1 MPKFYDIDPKTCSP
15 EELKKAISDCHGKVD
30 YYGSLEQG
38 CKRFINSV
46 YGALACKFY
55 QCANVDIAESITL
68 QGQDLIKYSV
78 RCVNALVEHGWHK
91 YTDLHKK
98 IAEDMKKEFGDSF
111 NEDEFL
117 RRAKI
122 PVDIGDRGT
131 VQIYGDSCSGN
142 TMISLDCGNKTIE
155 SLYNEGFDMNEI
167 HYGKDYRSTDCKVK
181 CYDGEKIIDAPI
193 KWIIRHRTCKPKYR
207 IYVSETD
214 YVEVTGDHSMII
226 FEGNEM
232 KVIKPAELFPG
243 MIVMTLEGKREVHSV
258 SRLKNYDD
266 EYVYDIEVDTKDS
279 NCHNFFGN
287 GILIHNTD
295 SISEDS
301 LIRTELHPEGIS
313 IKDFYNENIDNAGDT
328 TLAGH
333 ESANTTDKVLNW
345 NDGLYYGDVKRI
357 IRHKVS
363 KPKWKLKTSS
373 GKEIEC
379 TSDHSLVV
387 FRDGKKIHVKPSEI
401 IKGDKV
407 LIYVNDNYDFMGCD
421 ETLCVGEYNDEY
433 VYDIEMDD
441 ETHTFIANDILVHNS
456 AYITLDPIIR
466 SCGITNEQS
475 TYFILSFN
483 KHILSPYFKERFE
496 AYADHYNCPEN
507 LEEFE
512 LEKIARSVLM
522 QKKKKYVMDIS
533 WKEPDVHVKPLHS
546 LLFKGVEVV
555 KGTSS
560 LFCRTEQRNY
570 VTWLMDCINNDVN
583 ISYALV
589 VQKIKEIKKR
599 FEVQDPN
606 EITMTLSLSDYD
618 KYVLNDKSK
627 NIVFNTSITV
637 PYHAKAA
644 ARYNNA
650 LYNAAKKYRSKYQMI
665 HSGDKVK
672 VYYIKGMT
680 GEAFAF
686 LPNNYPLEF
695 APPMDMDEQFKRLI
709 LDPLNRYNEALGL
722 KPVTNNFTYS
732 NPLW

>member
-131 VQIYGDSCSGN
+131 VQIYGD
-142 TMISLDCGNKTIE
+142 
-155 SLYNEGFDMNEI
+155 
-167 HYGKDYRSTDCKVK
+167 TD
-181 CYDGEKIIDAPI
+181 
-193 KWIIRHRTCKPKYR
+193 
-207 IYVSETD
+207 
-214 YVEVTGDHSMII
+214 
-226 FEGNEM
+226 
-232 KVIKPAELFPG
+232 
-243 MIVMTLEGKREVHSV
+243 
-258 SRLKNYDD
+258 
-266 EYVYDIEVDTKDS
+266 
-279 NCHNFFGN
+279 
-287 GILIHNTD
+287 
-295 SISEDS
+295 
-301 LIRTELHPEGIS
+301 
-313 IKDFYNENIDNAGDT
+313 
-328 TLAGH
+328 
-333 ESANTTDKVLNW
+333 
-345 NDGLYYGDVKRI
+345 
-357 IRHKVS
+357 
-363 KPKWKLKTSS
+363 
-373 GKEIEC
+373 
-379 TSDHSLVV
+379 
-387 FRDGKKIHVKPSEI
+387 
-401 IKGDKV
+401 
-407 LIYVNDNYDFMGCD
+407 
-421 ETLCVGEYNDEY
+421 
-433 VYDIEMDD
+433 
-441 ETHTFIANDILVHNS
+441 S
-456 AYITLDPIIR
+456 AYITLNQLVM